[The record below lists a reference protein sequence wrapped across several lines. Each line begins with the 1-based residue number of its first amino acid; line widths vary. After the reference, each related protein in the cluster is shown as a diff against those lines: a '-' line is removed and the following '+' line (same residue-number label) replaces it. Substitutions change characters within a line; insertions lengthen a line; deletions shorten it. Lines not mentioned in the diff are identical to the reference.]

1 METTTQVVS
10 NVMSETQVTAI
21 TSALTDFGNTLLDY
35 FVQLLPAIATIAAIM
50 FVIYIIK
57 NKVRA

>member
-10 NVMSETQVTAI
+10 SAMSETQVTAI
-21 TSALTDFGNTLLDY
+21 TTALTNFGNTLLDY
-35 FVQLLPAIATIAAIM
+35 FVQLLPAVATIAAIM

-57 NKVRA
+57 KKVRA